1 MKRIAGYALM
11 LAPFVLVVALDASR
25 YGIWLALAKLAI
37 AVTLAGALVLG
48 FKLATEP
55 GNFPP

>member
-25 YGIWLALAKLAI
+25 YGFAMALSKLAI
-37 AVTLAGALVLG
+37 VVTLVGALVLG
-48 FKLATEP
+48 FKWATE
-55 GNFPP
+55 